1 MKLRGFGVGAMMYG
15 LGYGF
20 SRPDFASAEV
30 EMASDGSVTVWNGAS
45 ELGQGLRT
53 ALCQIAAQEL
63 GISYSQTVIISA
75 DTGSTP
81 DSGPVSASRS
91 VYVQG
96 KAVIQACDDLKTQ
109 FKIMASELL
118 NTGIENINFY
128 NGSFIDNNNPSKET
142 RITDVAAECHKLGK
156 RFRGYGWI
164 NNTTSDV
171 DPADSQGDAYSA
183 YCWASQLVEVEI
195 DLDTGKT
202 KCVRIVSATDAGKAI
217 NPQIVEGQVEGGAMQ
232 GLGFVLMEDMI
243 LEEGVFKNANLSTY
257 LIPTA
262 SDVPIVESII
272 VEVPD
277 PTGPYGAKGVGEPAT
292 IPTAPAILNA
302 IARIIGVRIKQT
314 PATAEKILIALG
326 KIPPT
331 GRNDLPK
338 LDEIPYPPL

>member
-1 MKLRGFGVGAMMYG
+1 MKHRGLGIGAMMYG

-30 EMASDGSVTVWNGAS
+30 EMASDGSVTIWSGAS
-45 ELGQGLRT
+45 ELGQGIRT

-63 GISYSQTVIISA
+63 GVPYHQATIISA

-81 DSGPVSASRS
+81 DAGPVSASRS
-91 VYVQG
+91 VYIQG
-96 KAVIQACDDLKTQ
+96 KAVIQACEDLKAQ
-109 FKIMASELL
+109 FFPIAAELL
-118 NTGIENINFY
+118 GAEKERLVFEDGY
-128 NGSFIDNNNPSKET
+128 FKPVNNPAKT
-142 RITDVAAECHKLGK
+142 IGVAPIAAESHKRGK

-171 DPADSQGDAYSA
+171 DPETSQGDAYSA
-183 YCWASQLVEVEI
+183 YCWASQLVELEI
-195 DLDTGKT
+195 DDETGKV
-202 KCVRIVSATDAGKAI
+202 KVLRIISATDAGKAI

-232 GLGFVLMEDMI
+232 GMGFALMEDMI
-243 LEEGVFKNANLSTY
+243 VEEGVFKNANLSTY

-262 SDVPIVESII
+262 ADVPVVESLL

-302 IARIIGVRIKQT
+302 IARASGVRIYQT
-314 PATAEKILIALG
+314 PASPERILKTLG
-326 KIPPT
+326 K
-331 GRNDLPK
+331 LPRLEK
-338 LDEIPYPPL
+338 EQQPSLEEIPYPPV